1 MMAQQKMKNKLIRN
15 LAHNLK
21 DKASLIV
28 ATLSI
33 KRHVSSVRVRV
44 LRATTHA
51 LTAPPS
57 QDRIAAVLA
66 IASSDNTSYLLP
78 RACIDTL
85 MDRLHRT
92 GSATVALKC
101 LFTLHNVVV
110 KGPFTLKDQ
119 LAYYPSYGGHNFL
132 NLSTFRDNSDF
143 ESLQLSDWVRWY
155 AGLIEQ
161 TLTVSRI
168 LGYYLRYSSSSSS
181 SSTNTNTI
189 QDSKSLTLGK
199 SNADLLYKIGA
210 LVAFLEQ
217 ISKVP
222 ESLELQKKELVYEVV
237 KLVGEDY
244 RSVQR
249 EIVMRLEEMEGR
261 MENLDVAEV
270 SELVS
275 YVKRIEECKERIVM
289 LFVNKGRK
297 GGFWDLVR
305 EIKEKGLKMKG
316 EIEGKWLTV
325 VVASNAAADSTR
337 FINTNPFLEPGQTS
351 PVPLTSF
358 AFATVR

>member
-1 MMAQQKMKNKLIRN
+1 MAQQKNKLIRN

-21 DKASLIV
+21 DKASVIV

-51 LTAPPS
+51 LSAPPS
-57 QDRIAAVLA
+57 EDRIAAVLA
-66 IASSDNTSYLLP
+66 VASSDNNSYLLP

-85 MDRLHRT
+85 MERLHRT

-132 NLSTFRDNSDF
+132 NLSTFRDDSDF
-143 ESLQLSDWVRWY
+143 EWLQLSDWVRWY
-155 AGLIEQ
+155 ARLIEQ
-161 TLTVSRI
+161 SLTVSRI

-181 SSTNTNTI
+181 NTI
-189 QDSKSLTLGK
+189 QDSKSLIVGK
-199 SNADLLYKIGA
+199 SIADLLYKMGA

-249 EIVMRLEEMEGR
+249 EVVMRLEEMEGR
-261 MENLDVAEV
+261 MENLDVGEV
-270 SELVS
+270 NELVG
-275 YVKRIEECKERIVM
+275 YLKRIEACKEKIVM

-297 GGFWDLVR
+297 GGFWNLVR
-305 EIKEKGLKMKG
+305 EMKEKGLKMKG

-325 VVASNAAADSTR
+325 VVASNAAAAADSTR

-351 PVPLTSF
+351 PVPLTTF